1 MRKFSSALC
10 FIALATIF
18 ATPESV
24 ASPESFNVLISKLTA
39 TESEIAATYQL
50 PSGCLL
56 ESEKLLIRNSKNFS
70 IMEKYDAAPGEVLN
84 ALVIGTI
91 DRECANPAMA
101 VSKSRTFPNLTG
113 YKNIIAFQPGSGSV
127 LLEAATQTQ
136 RSIRFVAMT
145 RNGRGFS
152 DSENLEEFNYAA
164 GQPVKRTVLAEKH
177 YLAILGQ
184 NAEGLIV
191 ATSKGNDSSTWLI
204 TTKKW
209 QLLSNKV
216 IYIEPGVLTPDNRFL
231 IGRKNSDGPSTKILS
246 QDLKTGSST
255 TLFDTN
261 KNDKGFVCGAYSEPT
276 GKFAYFSHIS
286 PKKTN
291 VYRIDLKTRKTKL
304 LGETKSGFCISS
316 VTPSGRLAGIVRD
329 KNNYV
334 KGVLIANEK
343 NAAVARYINTA
354 DSPSG
359 VSRTS
364 IFYDSMPYSLVT
376 DQLFALLAPGSGL
389 YLFDLSD
396 EIGGVLPDAVW
407 EGPIATPLNTQFI
420 RLLPYSWQKTEDRA
434 PQP

>member
-1 MRKFSSALC
+1 MRKSAGVLC
-10 FIALATIF
+10 FIALATMF
-18 ATPESV
+18 ATPSSV
-24 ASPESFNVLISKLTA
+24 ASPESFSVLISKLTA
-39 TESEIAATYQL
+39 TESEIVATYQL

-56 ESEKLLIRNSKNFS
+56 ESEKLLIRNQKNYS
-70 IMEKYDAAPGEVLN
+70 ITEKYDAVPGEVLN
-84 ALVIGTI
+84 ALVTGTI
-91 DRECANPAMA
+91 DRECANPGMA
-101 VSKSRTFPNLTG
+101 VSKSRTFQNLTG

-136 RSIRFVAMT
+136 HSIRFVAVIKSGIG
-145 RNGRGFS
+145 NP
-152 DSENLEEFNYAA
+152 SEYNIEELNFDA
-164 GQPVKRTVLAEKH
+164 GQPLKRTVLAGKGIT
-177 YLAILGQ
+177 AILGQ

-191 ATSKGNDSSTWLI
+191 TTYRNKTVYTWLA

-231 IGRKNSDGPSTKILS
+231 IGRINSDGSASKILS
-246 QDLKTGSST
+246 QDLKTGKLT

-261 KNDKGFVCGAYSEPT
+261 KYGKGFVCGAYSEPT

-291 VYRIDLKTRKTKL
+291 IYRIDLKTRKTKL

-329 KNNYV
+329 QNNYV

-343 NAAVARYINTA
+343 NAAVTRYINTA

-359 VSRTS
+359 VSRTR
-364 IFYDSMPYSLVT
+364 IFYDAMPSTLVT
-376 DQLFALLAPGSGL
+376 DQLFGLLDPVSGL

-396 EIGGVLPDAVW
+396 EIGGALPDAAW
-407 EGPIATPLNTQFI
+407 EGPIATPNNAQFI

-434 PQP
+434 LQP

>member
-24 ASPESFNVLISKLTA
+24 ASPESFSVLISKLTA

-50 PSGCLL
+50 PSGCLVD
-56 ESEKLLIRNSKNFS
+56 SEKLLIRNSKNFS
-70 IMEKYDAAPGEVLN
+70 ITEKYDAAPGEVLN
-84 ALVIGTI
+84 ALVTGTI

-113 YKNIIAFQPGSGSV
+113 YKNIIAFKPGSGSV

-136 RSIRFVAMT
+136 HNIRFVAIT
-145 RNGRGFS
+145 RNGEVFS
-152 DSENLEEFNYAA
+152 SPLTLEEFNYAA
-164 GQPVKRTVLAEKH
+164 GQPVKRIVLAKKQPV
-177 YLAILGQ
+177 AILGQ
-184 NAEGLIV
+184 NPEGLIV
-191 ATSKGNDSSTWLI
+191 TTSTKNELYTWLV

-216 IYIEPGVLTPDNRFL
+216 IYIEPGVLTQDNRFL
-231 IGRKNSDGPSTKILS
+231 IGRINSDGSASKILS
-246 QDLKTGSST
+246 QDLKTGKLA

-261 KNDKGFVCGAYSEPT
+261 NYGKGFVCGAYSEPT

-286 PKKTN
+286 PKKTDI
-291 VYRIDLKTRKTKL
+291 YRIDLKTRKTKL

-329 KNNYV
+329 QNNYV
-334 KGVLIANEK
+334 IGVLIANEK

-359 VSRTS
+359 VSRTR
-364 IFYDSMPYSLVT
+364 IFYDAMPSTLVT
-376 DQLFALLAPGSGL
+376 DQLFGLLDPVSGL

-396 EIGGVLPDAVW
+396 EIGGALPDAVW

-434 PQP
+434 NQP

>member
-18 ATPESV
+18 ATPPSV
-24 ASPESFNVLISKLTA
+24 ASPESFSVLISKLTA
-39 TESEIAATYQL
+39 TESEIVATYQL

-70 IMEKYDAAPGEVLN
+70 ITEKYDAALGEVLN

-127 LLEAATQTQ
+127 MLEAATQTQ
-136 RSIRFVAMT
+136 RSIRFVAVIKSGKG
-145 RNGRGFS
+145 NP
-152 DSENLEEFNYAA
+152 SEYNIEELNFDP
-164 GQPVKRTVLAEKH
+164 GQPLKRTVLANKGIT
-177 YLAILGQ
+177 AILGQ
-184 NAEGLIV
+184 NAESLIV
-191 ATSKGNDSSTWLI
+191 TTYKNNAVYTWLV

-231 IGRKNSDGPSTKILS
+231 IGRINSDGSASKIIS
-246 QDLKTGSST
+246 QDLKTGKLT

-261 KNDKGFVCGAYSEPT
+261 KYGKGFVCGAYSEPT

-291 VYRIDLKTRKTKL
+291 VFRIDLKTRKTKL
-304 LGETKSGFCISS
+304 IGGVVSGFCISS

-343 NAAVARYINTA
+343 DPSVARYINTA

-359 VSRTS
+359 VSLTR
-364 IFYDSMPYSLVT
+364 IFYDAMPPTLVT
-376 DQLFALLAPGSGL
+376 DNLFALLDPSAGL

-396 EIGGVLPDAVW
+396 EIGGALPDAVW

>member
-1 MRKFSSALC
+1 MFV
-10 FIALATIF
+10 I
-18 ATPESV
+18 PESV
-24 ASPESFNVLISKLTA
+24 ASPESFSVRISKLTA
-39 TESEIAATYQL
+39 TESEIVATYQI

-56 ESEKLLIRNSKNFS
+56 ESETLLIRNSRDYS
-70 IMEKYDAAPGEVLN
+70 ITEKYYAAPGEVLN

-101 VSKSRTFPNLTG
+101 ASKTRTFPNLTG
-113 YKNIIAFQPGSGSV
+113 YKNIIAFQLGAIR
-127 LLEAATQTQ
+127 LEAAPQTQ

-145 RNGRGFS
+145 RNGKGYS

-164 GQPVKRTVLAEKH
+164 GQPVKRIVLAKKH

-191 ATSKGNDSSTWLI
+191 ATSSGNDSSTWLVTI
-204 TTKKW
+204 NKW
-209 QLLSNKV
+209 KLLSNKV

-231 IGRKNSDGPSTKILS
+231 IGRKNSDGPSSKILS
-246 QDLKTGSST
+246 QDLKTGSLT

-261 KNDKGFVCGAYSEPT
+261 KNGKGFVCGAYSEPT

-286 PKKTN
+286 TKNTN

-304 LGETKSGFCISS
+304 LGSAKSGFCISS

-329 KNNYV
+329 EKNYV

-343 NAAVARYINTA
+343 NPAIARYISTA
-354 DSPSG
+354 DSPID
-359 VSRTS
+359 VSQTR
-364 IFYDSMPYSLVT
+364 IFYDAMPSTLVT
-376 DQLFALLAPGSGL
+376 DKLFALLDPASGL
-389 YLFDLSD
+389 FLFDLSD
-396 EIGGVLPDAVW
+396 EIGGDLPDAVW
-407 EGPIATPLNTQFI
+407 EGPIATPSNTQFI

-434 PQP
+434 SQP